1 MFLARGN
8 RDLGV
13 AFQTHPESQAYLEWK
28 QRTPVSSRVSPGM
41 SWSPLSGLKGVK
53 PPVEFEQKS
62 RDDSPGHAGNE
73 GPHLVMTGRRGFP
86 PSVAPVWVFPR
97 GTRGG
102 SGSLSCGV
110 REIRSPIRVARKS
123 ASVHSSHGRGIGLQD
138 ALKKDFPGLSR
149 VGAGNPGFPRL
160 VPVSSGSF
168 SGCL

>member
-1 MFLARGN
+1 MHSRLT
-8 RDLGV
+8 
-13 AFQTHPESQAYLEWK
+13 QTVRPRLEWK
-28 QRTPVSSRVSPGM
+28 QKTLLYCLVATGI
-41 SWSPLSGLKGVK
+41 SWRPLSGLKGFN

-86 PSVAPVWVFPR
+86 SSVAPVWVFPR
-97 GTRGG
+97 GTRGS

-110 REIRSPIRVARKS
+110 REVRSPIRVARKS
-123 ASVHSSHGRGIGLQD
+123 ASLHSSHGRGIGLQD

-160 VPVSSGSF
+160 VQVTSGGF
-168 SGCL
+168 SWWL

>member
-1 MFLARGN
+1 MGLHCRLTRGV
-8 RDLGV
+8 RY
-13 AFQTHPESQAYLEWK
+13 HLERK
-28 QRTPVSSRVSPGM
+28 ERTPLSSRVATGIF
-41 SWSPLSGLKGVK
+41 WSTLSGLKGVK
-53 PPVEFEQKS
+53 PPVEFGEKIQYG
-62 RDDSPGHAGNE
+62 SPGHAGHE

-97 GTRGG
+97 GTRGS

-110 REIRSPIRVARKS
+110 REVRSPIRVARKS
-123 ASVHSSHGRGIGLQD
+123 ASLHSSHGRGIGLQD